1 MEPEL
6 DLQTEDTAPEAEQSN
21 SIPEDG
27 GMNPDDAAAA
37 MGFATTLS
45 QQLLPQEEEQGNE
58 EVSAED
64 SQLQTEE
71 AKDTP
76 TEETPEEAEEDPKI
90 KQLEDRIT
98 TLEQKKEPE
107 DNSMDE
113 IKDAVKELGATFEKK
128 RKEDKEAIIKEIK
141 KIIND

>member
-6 DLQTEDTAPEAEQSN
+6 DLQLEEETAPELDQSN
-21 SIPEDG
+21 EIPEDG

-37 MGFATTLS
+37 LGFATTLS
-45 QQLLPQEEEQGNE
+45 EQLLPQEEAVDNE
-58 EVSAED
+58 EVAGEEE
-64 SQLQTEE
+64 QMQEEEAPVEE
-71 AKDTP
+71 AKV
-76 TEETPEEAEEDPKI
+76 EEEDPRI

-98 TLEQKKEPE
+98 SLEQEEEPE
-107 DNSMDE
+107 DNGLDE
-113 IKDAVKELGATFEKK
+113 IKDAVKELGTNFEKK